1 MSNVQWETLYP
12 ILRQETS
19 APYFF
24 DVSYTNHDSRTTTTA
39 VLNRPCPLHFT
50 TSFRSR
56 LNSQRYARKSRYSD
70 VFHTYQKLSL
80 EFPSGSY
87 TSIISFNID
96 LGSQRIDCSLEH
108 YDQPILITPWQI
120 QEPRQLSFKKIL
132 ECFFIL
138 WFTEKAVKV
147 KYIENKLK

>member
-24 DVSYTNHDSRTTTTA
+24 DVSYTTILVPGTT
-39 VLNRPCPLHFT
+39 VLNRPCPLHFA
-50 TSFRSR
+50 TSFCSR

-70 VFHTYQKLSL
+70 VFHTYQKLSI
-80 EFPSGSY
+80 EFPSGWY

-108 YDQPILITPWQI
+108 YDQPTLITPWQI

-138 WFTEKAVKV
+138 RFTGKAVQV
-147 KYIENKLK
+147 KYIGSKLK